1 MSWDIALAK
10 KLKRQAAHA
19 TGTGT
24 SCAGIVQSIA
34 PLVVSIY
41 DGELMLRGDKLRIAD
56 TITDIRVGDTVCV
69 VGSGP
74 YTVVARW
81 R

>member
-19 TGTGT
+19 AGAGT
-24 SCAGIVQSIA
+24 SCAGIVQSID
-34 PLVVSIY
+34 PLVVSVY
-41 DGELMLRGDKLRIAD
+41 DGELMLRGDKLRVAD
-56 TITDIRVGDTVCV
+56 TIIDIRVGDTVCV

-74 YTVVARW
+74 YTIVARW